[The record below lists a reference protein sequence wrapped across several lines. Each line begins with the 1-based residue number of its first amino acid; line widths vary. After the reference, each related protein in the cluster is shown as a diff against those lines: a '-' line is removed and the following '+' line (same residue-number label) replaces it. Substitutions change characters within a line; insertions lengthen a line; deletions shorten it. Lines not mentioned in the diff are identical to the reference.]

1 MPAVINTNV
10 ASIIA
15 NRNLLGAQQRLSDS
29 VARLSSGLRINSA
42 ADDAAGLA
50 VSNQLL
56 AQVNGAKQ
64 GIRSLNDMISTAQ
77 TAEGSIAAAT
87 DMAQRILT
95 LSIQG
100 ANGAISVGERKSIQE
115 ELKQLLYAI
124 GLITAR
130 TKFTG
135 NSLQVVDPRAN
146 AGKDVLNYF
155 QTQVGNSSNDK
166 MILSSYGF
174 RNVGG
179 NIGIATG
186 ATTAAAV
193 GADSTLTIDA
203 KTLITDAVV
212 GLKVYSRTVA
222 GGNIATNAAGYF
234 NSANAATTTLLGTV
248 KSVATSATGGDT
260 TITITAEKTG
270 GILVTDVI
278 ANGVVMFSG
287 LATNENTDPS
297 TGTQSIDRTLAEA
310 IFNPVLTS
318 NTVSAQD
325 ATAAFQIVQKTANN
339 YVLELGRQRAF
350 LGAAMNQMDYTL
362 QNITDLASNLEQARS
377 RVIDTDYA
385 AETSALTRGQI
396 LQQAAT
402 AMLAQANQMPNV
414 ILTLLK

>member
-15 NRNLLGAQQRLSDS
+15 NRNLLGAQERLSDS

-100 ANGAISVGERKSIQE
+100 ANGAISSGERGSIQE

-124 GLITAR
+124 GLIAAR

-135 NSLQVVDPRAN
+135 NALQTFDPRA
-146 AGKDVLNYF
+146 ASVFNYF
-155 QTQVGNSSNDK
+155 QTQVGNNSNDK
-166 MILSSYGF
+166 MVLSSYGF

-179 NIGIATG
+179 AVGVLSDI
-186 ATTAAAV
+186 TAAPAP
-193 GADSTLTIDA
+193 AFT
-203 KTLITDAVV
+203 
-212 GLKVYSRTVA
+212 
-222 GGNIATNAAGYF
+222 
-234 NSANAATTTLLGTV
+234 AATSGTNGVIQVTLDRQT
-248 KSVATSATGGDT
+248 
-260 TITITAEKTG
+260 
-270 GILVTDVI
+270 LVTDAIKGLQVYNRGNASTI
-278 ANGVVMFSG
+278 ASPGSTATLIGEVTDYNAASGRLTLKTALTTAPVWATGNVLLFSG
-287 LATNENTDPS
+287 LATQELNDPS
-297 TGTQSIDRTLAEA
+297 TGATSTDRTLGEA
-310 IFNPVLTS
+310 IYNANLVNSDPQT
-318 NTVSAQD
+318 
-325 ATAAFQIVQKTANN
+325 ATTAFQIVQRTANN
-339 YVLELGRQRAF
+339 YVLELGKQRAN

-385 AETSALTRGQI
+385 AETAALTRGQI